1 MIILLAGPLGSKT
14 NKQKQYS
21 STHPQTYFLKHGLKN
36 MKRTEQEETTIMA
49 TIGENEADGDDEIKL
64 LRTLTKEHN
73 TAENVRRDADAED
86 EGIEVAGED
95 ALYVGES
102 LEGNDVIGIVPRNKV
117 VFVTI
122 SFAVT
127 MVDLNLH
134 YRLHFIR
141 KEAKS

>member
-1 MIILLAGPLGSKT
+1 
-14 NKQKQYS
+14 
-21 STHPQTYFLKHGLKN
+21 
-36 MKRTEQEETTIMA
+36 MA